1 MPSPDNTLREKG
13 ARFKALHLAEGAFIM
28 PNAWNAGSAALIEQA
43 GFDAIGTTSAGIAY
57 ARALPDAAGALPFQ
71 AALNATAGIAA
82 AVRVP
87 VSMDAENG
95 YADAPEAVAENF
107 ARIAAAGV
115 VGASIEDYTGERE
128 RPLYPAAL
136 AAERVGAAKRA
147 ATESGIDF
155 TLTARAECCLTGH
168 PDPFAEAVKRLNLY
182 GEAGADCLYA
192 PGIADLDTIA
202 ALVREVAAPVNVVV
216 GLSGARLSVAQLQ
229 DAGVRR
235 ISIGG
240 SLARAAFGVIR
251 EAAEEM
257 LRHGTF
263 TFAAR
268 QIPDAELCELF
279 SRRIIRASAAG
290 DERV

>member
-1 MPSPDNTLREKG
+1 MNETASERG
-13 ARFKALHLAEGAFIM
+13 ARFKALHCGEGAFIM
-28 PNAWNAGSAALIEQA
+28 PNAWNAGSAVLLEQA
-43 GFDAIGTTSAGIAY
+43 GFQAVGTTSAGIAY

-71 AALNATAGIAA
+71 AALDAAAGIAA
-82 AVRVP
+82 AVRAP

-107 ARIAAAGV
+107 ARIAATGV
-115 VGASIEDYTGERE
+115 VGASIEDYTGDRA

-147 ATESGIDF
+147 AAESGIDF
-155 TLTARAECCLTGH
+155 TLTARAECYLTGH
-168 PDPFAEAVKRLNLY
+168 PDPFAETVKRLNWY
-182 GEAGADCLYA
+182 HEAGADCLYA
-192 PGIADLDTIA
+192 PGIADLDAIA
-202 ALVREVAAPVNVVV
+202 ALVREVGAPVNVVV

-240 SLARAAFGVIR
+240 SLARATFGVIR

-257 LRHGTF
+257 LRRGAF
-263 TFAAR
+263 TFAER
-268 QIPDAELCELF
+268 QIPDAELGALF
-279 SRRIIRASAAG
+279 SR
-290 DERV
+290 E